1 MNFQAVA
8 AESFARASKELS
20 KSLAHTLGHFL
31 KGRKPLLIAG
41 GKIRKQNTS
50 FNDTKMWCRL
60 KTLFENILSY
70 LTKTW

>member
-50 FNDTKMWCRL
+50 FNDTIM
-60 KTLFENILSY
+60 
-70 LTKTW
+70 